1 MVTVKSEKV
10 RSPFAPDQHERVDAA
25 MAAIEHDTSA
35 DLCVVVT
42 RVSDRYALYPVA
54 WAAIGAILLGAVISL
69 IRPDIASRTTILIQ
83 LAFLIALTLVFDWL
97 PIRLSI
103 VPKRVKL
110 AHAWQLAHREFNA
123 HAMANPKQQ
132 HRILLFVSLG
142 ERYVEIVADH
152 ETHGLAPAGAW
163 NKIVDEFLTTVKAGR
178 VADGVLD
185 AIAACGSILTTHHP
199 ALNAS

>member
-1 MVTVKSEKV
+1 
-10 RSPFAPDQHERVDAA
+10 

-42 RVSDRYALYPVA
+42 RASDRYALYPVV
-54 WAAIGAILLGAVISL
+54 WAAIGAIVLGALISL
-69 IRPDIASRTTILIQ
+69 LRPEIASRTVIEIQ
-83 LAFLIALTLVFDWL
+83 LWFLIAMTLLLDWL
-97 PIRLSI
+97 PLRLRL
-103 VPKRVKL
+103 VPKRVKH

-123 HAMANPKQQ
+123 HAMANPEQQ

-152 ETHGLAPAGAW
+152 ETHALAPAGSW
-163 NKIVDEFLTTVKAGR
+163 NKIVDDFLTTVKAGR

-185 AIAACGSILTTHHP
+185 AIASCGSILKTHHP
-199 ALNAS
+199 ASNAS

>member
-1 MVTVKSEKV
+1 MK
-10 RSPFAPDQHERVDAA
+10 SPFTPAEHNRIDAA

-42 RVSDRYALYPVA
+42 RASDRYALYPVV
-54 WAAIGAILLGAVISL
+54 WAAIGAIVLGALISL
-69 IRPDIASRTTILIQ
+69 LRPEIASRTVIEIQ
-83 LAFLIALTLVFDWL
+83 LWFLIAMTLLLDWL
-97 PIRLSI
+97 PLRLRL
-103 VPKRVKL
+103 VPKRVKH

-123 HAMANPKQQ
+123 HAMANPEQQ

-152 ETHGLAPAGAW
+152 ETHALAPAGAW
-163 NKIVDEFLTTVKAGR
+163 NKIVDEFLITVKSGR

-185 AIAACGSILTTHHP
+185 AVAACGSILKTHHP

>member
-1 MVTVKSEKV
+1 VKTKSEKV
-10 RSPFAPDQHERVDAA
+10 KSPFTPAEHNRIDAA

-42 RVSDRYALYPVA
+42 RASDRYALYPVV
-54 WAAIGAILLGAVISL
+54 WAAIGAIVLGALISL
-69 IRPDIASRTTILIQ
+69 LRPEIASRTVIEIQ
-83 LAFLIALTLVFDWL
+83 LWFLIAMTLLLDWL
-97 PIRLSI
+97 PLRLRL
-103 VPKRVKL
+103 VPKRVKH

-123 HAMANPKQQ
+123 HAMANPEQQ

-152 ETHGLAPAGAW
+152 ETHALAPAGAW
-163 NKIVDEFLTTVKAGR
+163 NKIVDEFLITVKSGR

-185 AIAACGSILTTHHP
+185 AVAACGSILKTHHP

>member
-1 MVTVKSEKV
+1 MK
-10 RSPFAPDQHERVDAA
+10 SPFTPEEQNRIDAA
-25 MAAIEHDTSA
+25 MAAIQHDTSA

-42 RVSDRYALYPVA
+42 RASDRYSLYPLA
-54 WAAIGAILLGAVISL
+54 WAAIVAIVLGALVSL
-69 IRPDIASRTTILIQ
+69 LRPDIASRTMIVIQ
-83 LAFLIALTLVFDWL
+83 LWFLVVMTLLLEWL

-103 VPKRVKL
+103 VPKRVKH

-142 ERYVEIVADH
+142 EHYVEIVADH
-152 ETHGLAPAGAW
+152 ETHALAPAGAW

-185 AIAACGSILTTHHP
+185 AIAACGSILKTHHP